1 MASMLGNFLIGL
13 REGLEAA
20 IVVSILIAYLIKI
33 NRRDQIRSV
42 WIGVGLALV
51 LCIGFTAALAVTS
64 TTLSDSA
71 EEAFA
76 GVVSLLAVGTVTW
89 MIFWMK
95 KAARA
100 LSGELRRG
108 VDQALVTGASAL
120 VTLAFIAVAREGLE
134 TAIFIWSTIQA
145 TGVTA
150 GPVFGAILGL
160 LAAVALGFLIYN
172 QTVKLNISTFFRW
185 TGVLLILVAAGVLMY
200 AIHEFQ
206 ELGWLPGEDNI
217 AFDVS
222 STIPPESWYGSVL
235 KGAINFTPAPSVLQV
250 VAWFAY
256 VIPVTVLYFLPPKQS
271 AETSESAPQEQAP
284 AAS

>member
-1 MASMLGNFLIGL
+1 MLGNFLIGL

-120 VTLAFIAVAREGLE
+120 ITLAFVAVAREGLE

-160 LAAVALGFLIYN
+160 LTAVALGFLIYN

>member
-1 MASMLGNFLIGL
+1 MLGNFLIGL

-71 EEAFA
+71 EEVFA

-120 VTLAFIAVAREGLE
+120 VTLAFVAVAREGLE

-160 LAAVALGFLIYN
+160 LTAVALGFLIYN

>member
-1 MASMLGNFLIGL
+1 
-13 REGLEAA
+13 
-20 IVVSILIAYLIKI
+20 
-33 NRRDQIRSV
+33 
-42 WIGVGLALV
+42 
-51 LCIGFTAALAVTS
+51 
-64 TTLSDSA
+64 
-71 EEAFA
+71 
-76 GVVSLLAVGTVTW
+76 
-89 MIFWMK
+89 MISHDK
-95 KAARA
+95 RI
-100 LSGELRRG
+100 
-108 VDQALVTGASAL
+108 ALVTGASAL
-120 VTLAFIAVAREGLE
+120 VTLAFVAVAREGLE

-160 LAAVALGFLIYN
+160 LTAVALGFLIYN

>member
-1 MASMLGNFLIGL
+1 MLGNFLIGL

-95 KAARA
+95 KATRA

-120 VTLAFIAVAREGLE
+120 VTLAFVAVAREGLE

-160 LAAVALGFLIYN
+160 LTAVALGFLIYN

>member
-1 MASMLGNFLIGL
+1 MLGNFLIGL

-108 VDQALVTGASAL
+108 VDLWHLSRLLVK
-120 VTLAFIAVAREGLE
+120 V
-134 TAIFIWSTIQA
+134 
-145 TGVTA
+145 
-150 GPVFGAILGL
+150 
-160 LAAVALGFLIYN
+160 
-172 QTVKLNISTFFRW
+172 
-185 TGVLLILVAAGVLMY
+185 
-200 AIHEFQ
+200 
-206 ELGWLPGEDNI
+206 
-217 AFDVS
+217 
-222 STIPPESWYGSVL
+222 
-235 KGAINFTPAPSVLQV
+235 
-250 VAWFAY
+250 
-256 VIPVTVLYFLPPKQS
+256 
-271 AETSESAPQEQAP
+271 
-284 AAS
+284 

>member
-1 MASMLGNFLIGL
+1 MLGNFLIGL

-51 LCIGFTAALAVTS
+51 LCIGFTAALAVPS

-120 VTLAFIAVAREGLE
+120 VTLAFVAVAREGLE

-160 LAAVALGFLIYN
+160 LTAVALGFLIYN